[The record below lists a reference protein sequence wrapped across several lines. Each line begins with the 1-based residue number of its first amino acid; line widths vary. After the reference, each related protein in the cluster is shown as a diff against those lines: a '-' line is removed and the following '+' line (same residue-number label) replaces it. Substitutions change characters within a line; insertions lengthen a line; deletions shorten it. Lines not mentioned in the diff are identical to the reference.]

1 MIEEQLD
8 LAFEGTADRGR
19 WRHRR
24 KEGGGRN
31 VVAFVLVLLLFGAL
45 GGGAWFGYDKVKGY
59 FTAADFEGP
68 GDGEAVVEVKS
79 GDSASA
85 IADALYKEG
94 VVKSAAAF
102 VNAAKDNPDSKNI
115 QVGSYLLKK
124 EMKASDA
131 LTWLLDLKNLNVHRV
146 TLPEGL
152 TYLQV
157 YDRLAKATGISVD
170 DFKKAGKDPE
180 ALGVPSLWF
189 KRNDGKKVDKKNI
202 EGFLY
207 PATYEIA
214 KDATATDVLK
224 KIVANFNAEMTEL
237 NFPDT
242 VTEKLNISPYEAL
255 VAASIAQVEA
265 LLDEDMGPVARVLY
279 NRAYTGNF
287 PCECLQLDST
297 VNYWLRLTGKEAKS
311 SEKLL
316 ASELHDPKNPYNYD
330 VKGMAVGPIS
340 NPGDV
345 ALRGAMNPKKSD
357 YYFFVTVNEK
367 GAMAYGKTFADHE
380 KNIQQ
385 ACKNGIPI
393 C

>member
-1 MIEEQLD
+1 M
-8 LAFEGTADRGR
+8 AFAM
-19 WRHRR
+19 
-24 KEGGGRN
+24 
-31 VVAFVLVLLLFGAL
+31 VLLLFGVL
-45 GGGAWFGYDKVKGY
+45 GGGAWYGYDKAKGFFGAEDY
-59 FTAADFEGP
+59 SGP
-68 GDGEAVVEVKS
+68 GTGEAVIEVKS
-79 GDSASA
+79 GDSATA
-85 IADALYKEG
+85 IAASLEEAG

-115 QVGSYLLKK
+115 QVGSYKLRK

-131 LTWLLDLKNLNVHRV
+131 LGMLLDLENKNVHRV
-146 TLPEGL
+146 TIPEGL

-157 YDRLAKATGISVD
+157 YDRFSKATGIPVAE
-170 DFKKAGKDPE
+170 FKKAGKEPQK
-180 ALGVPSLWF
+180 LGVPALWF
-189 KRNDGKKVDKKNI
+189 KRNDGKKVDKANI

-207 PATYEIA
+207 PATYEIS
-214 KDATATDVLK
+214 KDATAADVLK
-224 KIVANFNAEMTEL
+224 LVIKNFNAEMAEL
-237 NFPDT
+237 DFPDT
-242 VTEKLNISPYEAL
+242 VSSKLNISPYEAL

-279 NRAYTGNF
+279 NRAYTGEF
-287 PCECLQLDST
+287 PCDCLQLDST

-345 ALRGAMNPKKSD
+345 ALRGAMNPAKSD
-357 YYFFVTVNEK
+357 YFFFVTVDQK
-367 GAMAYGKTFADHE
+367 GAMAYGKTFDDHNR
-380 KNIQQ
+380 NIQK
-385 ACKNGIPI
+385 ACENGIPI

>member
-1 MIEEQLD
+1 M
-8 LAFEGTADRGR
+8 
-19 WRHRR
+19 
-24 KEGGGRN
+24 KEGPGRTI
-31 VVAFVLVLLLFGAL
+31 AASFLVLMLFVAL
-45 GGGAWFGYDKVKGY
+45 GGGAWYGFGAVSG
-59 FTAADFEGP
+59 FLSAADFPGP
-68 GDGEAVVEVKS
+68 GRGEAVVAVES
-79 GDSASA
+79 GDSATA
-85 IADALYKEG
+85 IADTLYGEG

-102 VNAAKDNPDSKNI
+102 VAAAKDNPDSKDI

-131 LTWLLDLKNLNVHRV
+131 LTMLLDLKNLNVHRV

-157 YDRLAKATGISVD
+157 YDRLAKATGIPVG
-170 DFKKAGKDPE
+170 DFKKAGKDP
-180 ALGVPSLWF
+180 AGLGVPALWF
-189 KRNDGKKVDKKNI
+189 KRDDGKKIDRTNI

-214 KDATATDVLK
+214 KGATATDVLK
-224 KIVANFNAEMTEL
+224 QIVKNFNTEMAETG
-237 NFPDT
+237 FPDT
-242 VTEKLNISPYEAL
+242 VRAKLDISPYEAL

-265 LLDEDMGPVARVLY
+265 LLDKDMGPVARVLY

-316 ASELHDPKNPYNYD
+316 VTELHDPKNPYNYD
-330 VKGMAVGPIS
+330 VKGMAIGPIS

-357 YYFFVTVNEK
+357 NYFFVTVDDK

-380 KNIQQ
+380 KNIEK
-385 ACKNGIPI
+385 ACENGIPI